1 MVMTNSVE
9 PSSSS
14 GHTIW
19 MTGLSGSGKSTLA
32 LLLADEVSAVGLE
45 PLILDGD
52 QLRQSISADLGF
64 SEEDRHEQARRVL
77 ELTLAHA
84 ERGMIV
90 VVSLVS
96 PFASDRDRAR
106 AAHVARGFR
115 FTEVYLSTPLD
126 VCERRDVKGLYERAR
141 RGELADFTGI
151 TSPYE
156 PPRSPEV
163 ALDTSEL
170 GVAECVQEILDAVG
184 LTTNRASN

>member
-1 MVMTNSVE
+1 MMISPRPFSTT
-9 PSSSS
+9 

-32 LLLADEVSAVGLE
+32 LLVADEIRAVGLE

-52 QLRQSISADLGF
+52 ELRQSISVDLGF

-77 ELTLAHA
+77 EVALAHA
-84 ERGMIV
+84 DRGTIV

-96 PFASDRDRAR
+96 PFVSDRDRAR
-106 AAHVARGFR
+106 ASHELQGVR

-126 VCERRDVKGLYERAR
+126 VCERRDAKGLYQRAR

-156 PPRSPEV
+156 PPPSPDL
-163 ALDTSEL
+163 ALDTSVL
-170 GVAECVQEILDAVG
+170 GVEECVQEILEVVG
-184 LTTNRASN
+184 LARSNASN